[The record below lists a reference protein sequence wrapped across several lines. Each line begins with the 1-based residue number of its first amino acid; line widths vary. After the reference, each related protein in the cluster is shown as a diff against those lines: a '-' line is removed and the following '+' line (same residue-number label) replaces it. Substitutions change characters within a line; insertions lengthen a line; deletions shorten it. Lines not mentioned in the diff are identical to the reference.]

1 MPRGR
6 GCRSGPDTDARYC
19 EVAVT
24 VDDDLD
30 SLYRLRPEEFTARR
44 KELAAAARKR
54 GDTEGAKVIAAA
66 RRPTTAAWVVNMLAL
81 SDATVVAR
89 LTELH
94 EALRTAHTEMD
105 GQRIRELSTAQ
116 RKLVQE
122 LSRDGFAAAGLR
134 DPAAALRDDV
144 TGTLQAA
151 VADPEV
157 AARLGRLSKAEEWS
171 GFGDFGASAAVVT
184 QTRSGTSYA
193 ASRTTPQPSTKKP
206 PRSNVAAV
214 EEARGKRDAA
224 ESELKKARAAHGDA
238 LAAVAERKDKVA
250 TARRR
255 YEKQLEVL
263 AAAERDLEA
272 ATAQLDD
279 AQRSADRLQN
289 SVQNAESALTQAQSR
304 LDRLADG

>member
-1 MPRGR
+1 M
-6 GCRSGPDTDARYC
+6 
-19 EVAVT
+19 T
-24 VDDDLD
+24 VNDDLD
-30 SLYRLRPEEFTARR
+30 SLHRLRPEEFTARR

-66 RRPTTAAWVVNMLAL
+66 RRPTAAAWVVNLLAL
-81 SDATVVAR
+81 TDATVVPR

-94 EALRTAHTEMD
+94 DALRAAHTEMD

-122 LSRDGFAAAGLR
+122 LSRAGFAAAELR
-134 DPAAALRDDV
+134 DPTAALRDDV
-144 TGTLQAA
+144 TATLQAA

-184 QTRSGTSYA
+184 QTRPGTPPA
-193 ASRTTPQPSTKKP
+193 AARITPQSSTKKP
-206 PRSNVAAV
+206 SRPNVAAV
-214 EEARGKRDAA
+214 EEARRKRDAA
-224 ESELKKARAAHGDA
+224 DSELNEARAAHDDA
-238 LAAVAERKDKVA
+238 LATVTERKDNVT

-255 YEKQLEVL
+255 YEKQLETL

-272 ATAQLDD
+272 AAAQLDD
-279 AQRSADRLQN
+279 AQRSADKLQKR
-289 SVQNAESALTQAQSR
+289 VRTAESALMQAQSR

>member
-1 MPRGR
+1 MP
-6 GCRSGPDTDARYC
+6 
-19 EVAVT
+19 VT

-30 SLYRLRPEEFTARR
+30 SLYRLRPEDFTARR

-66 RRPTTAAWVVNMLAL
+66 RRPTTAAWVVNLLAL
-81 SDATVVAR
+81 TDATVVAR

-105 GQRIRELSTAQ
+105 GHRIRELSTAQ

-122 LSRDGFAAAGLR
+122 LSRDGLAAAELR
-134 DPAAALRDDV
+134 DPTAALRDDV
-144 TGTLQAA
+144 IGTLHAA

-171 GFGDFGASAAVVT
+171 GFGDFGASSAVVA
-184 QTRSGTSYA
+184 QTRPGTSSA
-193 ASRTTPQPSTKKP
+193 ASRTTPQPSTKKA
-206 PRSNVAAV
+206 PRSDVAAV

-224 ESELKKARAAHGDA
+224 ESELKGARAAHGDA

-255 YEKQLEVL
+255 YEKQLETL
-263 AAAERDLEA
+263 AAAERDLA
-272 ATAQLDD
+272 AAEAQLDD
-279 AQRSADRLQN
+279 AQRSADKLQN
-289 SVQNAESALTQAQSR
+289 SLRTAESALTQAQTR
-304 LDRLADG
+304 LDRLVDS